1 MVRAILRPLFQRA
14 VRGAQSPG
22 GKMFMAGTAPVWL
35 DTLTDP
41 GSALDVDVT
50 ETIDTDINVTTNETK
65 KNQNIDPSPNENN
78 TVAKENAEL
87 NEATNEESINNTVV
101 SNSSDAN
108 KASSTVSETDV
119 SSYIDNDSVK
129 RINNYKDIIRT
140 FLGDASGGDKLQQ
153 TALLLQIGTALMSGR
168 TDQPGLRGFFDV
180 VGQAGAQ
187 AAPILFQ
194 MGIEKQKADRE
205 INAAALDLYF
215 KQMEDMSD
223 RSGPYVMVYQN
234 YKTNDD
240 GSLSLDSKGQPIK
253 LEKPLKRMTV
263 KRTSP
268 EEASFYEFNTRLGF
282 DVFSFV
288 EAGEGSDAFG
298 LNYAD
303 QVTVNKD
310 QGSDANAQIK
320 YANYVKRGL
329 IPMAETII
337 PMLID
342 REDLTGLSG
351 AIGKVAGPLAE
362 VFEEFTGNVIAGE
375 FDSADP
381 TGAGF
386 AVRERS
392 NGSMMMGGV
401 EVPVFIDYD
410 NKYGGNGLNQDRYG
424 NSLADGGYGVDI
436 YGNPA
441 RSYIVAGTLEKILQ
455 SGGERSVLQTFETT
469 LGLMLARDRQPT
481 GRMLADVLRRS
492 FEDVNTTNW
501 AGRGTDQAVIQ
512 NYVRIYEQLYNNMT
526 GALTLAGLDQNTY
539 QGKPDEDNPFIIP
552 GSKNLANSYYNWL
565 QQPENKAE
573 YLRTNIPGVPGG
585 ITYQSW
591 IASTKGNIQMN
602 HKEDMDKSTTT
613 VNDIRSKWGLN

>member
-14 VRGAQSPG
+14 ARGAQSPG

-41 GSALDVDVT
+41 GTALDVDVT
-50 ETIDTDINVTTNETK
+50 ETINTDIDVTTDK
-65 KNQNIDPSPNENN
+65 NIDPSPNENN

-87 NEATNEESINNTVV
+87 NEVTNEESINNTVV

-108 KASSTVSETDV
+108 KAASTVSDTDV
-119 SSYIDNDSVK
+119 SAYIDNDSVK
-129 RINNYKDIIRT
+129 RINNYKDIIKQ
-140 FLGDASGGDKLQQ
+140 FLGESSGGDKLQQ

-268 EEASFYEFNTRLGF
+268 EETQFYEFNKNLGF

-386 AVRERS
+386 SVRERS
-392 NGSMMMGGV
+392 NGSMMMGGI
-401 EVPVFIDYD
+401 EVPVYIDYD

-441 RSYIVAGTLEKILQ
+441 RSYIVASTLEKILQ

-539 QGKPDEDNPFIIP
+539 QGKPDEDNPFIVP

>member
-14 VRGAQSPG
+14 ARGAQSPG

-41 GSALDVDVT
+41 GTALDIDVT
-50 ETIDTDINVTTNETK
+50 ETINTDIDVTTDK
-65 KNQNIDPSPNENN
+65 NIDPSPNENN

-87 NEATNEESINNTVV
+87 NEVTNEESINNTVV

-108 KASSTVSETDV
+108 KAASTVSDTDV
-119 SSYIDNDSVK
+119 SAYIDNDSVK
-129 RINNYKDIIRT
+129 RINNYKDIIKQ
-140 FLGDASGGDKLQQ
+140 FLGESSGGDKLQQ

-268 EEASFYEFNTRLGF
+268 EETQFYEFNKNLGF

-386 AVRERS
+386 SVRERS
-392 NGSMMMGGV
+392 NGSMMMGGI
-401 EVPVFIDYD
+401 EVPVYIDYD

-512 NYVRIYEQLYNNMT
+512 NYVRIYEQLYNNMS

-539 QGKPDEDNPFIIP
+539 QGKPDEDNPFIVP

-613 VNDIRSKWGLN
+613 INDIRSKWGLN

>member
-1 MVRAILRPLFQRA
+1 
-14 VRGAQSPG
+14 
-22 GKMFMAGTAPVWL
+22 MAGTAPVWL